1 MHIDKPATPK
11 VPPPAEDAALPDR
24 GHCAKADLHP
34 RILDIKMTGGKMLR
48 KLDGLAEAVA
58 VGVDDLMLA
67 IECEEPM
74 LAHRFLENQKT
85 WVTILN

>member
-1 MHIDKPATPK
+1 MDM
-11 VPPPAEDAALPDR
+11 L
-24 GHCAKADLHP
+24 
-34 RILDIKMTGGKMLR
+34 KMLR

-85 WVTILN
+85 WVTNLRHEITVRD